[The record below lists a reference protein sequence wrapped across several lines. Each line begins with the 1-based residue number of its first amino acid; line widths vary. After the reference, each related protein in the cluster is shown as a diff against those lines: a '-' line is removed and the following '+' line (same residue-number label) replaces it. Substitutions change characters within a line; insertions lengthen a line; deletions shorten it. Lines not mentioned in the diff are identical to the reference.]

1 MTRTSIAVADEDGA
15 RVELFGRDGAFDVEI
30 GGRIVVAT
38 DQQHANQA
46 FAELALALWAGRDDI
61 TVILGGLGSGLLL
74 KEVLASPGVVRVDVV
89 EASASI
95 IAWEREHFAA
105 LNGGASADP
114 RVRVHHGELAAF
126 AQAPHPDG
134 PGGETEWSPPEDGW
148 SAMIVD
154 TDEAPE
160 RMSRAGNA
168 VFYTDEGLSLLA
180 EPLRGGG
187 VVGLWT
193 TNKDDDLYK
202 RMHRKLQNVAR
213 IGAAGEQGLVYIY
226 RGRRGPRR
234 AS

>member
-1 MTRTSIAVADEDGA
+1 MNGARTSIAVADEEGA
-15 RVELFGRDGAFDVEI
+15 RVELFARDGAFDVEI

-38 DQQHANQA
+38 DKQHANQP

-61 TVILGGLGSGLLL
+61 SVILGGLGSGLLL
-74 KEVLASPGVVRVDVV
+74 KEVLAGPGVIRADVV
-89 EASASI
+89 EASASV

-126 AQAPHPDG
+126 VQAPHPDG
-134 PGGETEWSPPEDGW
+134 PPDGW
-148 SAMIVD
+148 SAILLD
-154 TDEAPE
+154 TDEAPDLL
-160 RMSRAGNA
+160 SRRGNA
-168 VFYTDEGLSLLA
+168 VFYTDDGLNLLA

-187 VVGLWT
+187 VVSLWT
-193 TNKDDDLYK
+193 THKDDDLYK
-202 RMHRKLQNVAR
+202 RMHRKFQNVAR
-213 IGAAGEQGLVYIY
+213 IGAAGDQGLVYIY

>member
-1 MTRTSIAVADEDGA
+1 MTRTSIAAADEDGA
-15 RVELFGRDGAFDVEI
+15 RVELFSKDGAFDVEI
-30 GGRIVVAT
+30 GGRVVVAT

-46 FAELALALWAGRDDI
+46 LAELALALWAGRDDI
-61 TVILGGLGSGLLL
+61 TVVLGGLGSGLLL

-134 PGGETEWSPPEDGW
+134 PEDGW

-154 TDEAPE
+154 TDVAPDFF
-160 RMSRAGNA
+160 SRAGNA
-168 VFYTDEGLSLLA
+168 VFYTDEGLALLA

-187 VVGLWT
+187 VIGLWT

-213 IGAAGEQGLVYIY
+213 IGAAGDQGLVYIY

>member
-1 MTRTSIAVADEDGA
+1 MTRTSIARADEDGA
-15 RVELFGRDGAFDVEI
+15 RVELFEREGAFDVEI
-30 GGRIVVAT
+30 GGRVVVAT
-38 DQQHANQA
+38 DRQHANQA

-74 KEVLASPGVVRVDVV
+74 KEVLAGPGLVRVDVV

-126 AQAPHPDG
+126 VQAPHPDG
-134 PGGETEWSPPEDGW
+134 PEDGW
-148 SAMIVD
+148 SGILID

-160 RMSRAGNA
+160 FISRPGNA
-168 VFYTDEGLSLLA
+168 RFYTDEGLALLA

-187 VVGLWT
+187 IISLFT
-193 TNKDDDLYK
+193 TNKDDDLLR

-213 IGAAGEQGLVYIY
+213 IGAAGDQGLVYIY